1 MVLFITLFKRD
12 EMQKEGLKK
21 EVRALLKERNAI
33 MLAHNYQRDEIQETA
48 DITGDSLALS
58 QAAAERPEE
67 VIVFCGVHFM
77 AESAAILS
85 PQKTVI
91 LPRMDAGCPMA
102 DMITPEQLAEEK
114 AKRPGVPV
122 VAYVNTSAAV
132 KALSDI
138 CCTSA
143 NAVRVVDSL
152 PDERVYMIPDK
163 NLSHY
168 VSLQT
173 KKKMEWWEGYCP
185 THERLK
191 PEEVLKAKEENP
203 GALFVCHPE
212 CNPEV
217 VKLADHVCSTSGMY
231 KFAKTAKATTLII
244 GTEMGILY
252 KLRKENPDKK
262 FILPS
267 KALICPN
274 MKLTTLEDVAES
286 LREMKNV
293 VTVPQDIR
301 EKAKLTLDRM
311 LKVPR
316 DTVA

>member
-1 MVLFITLFKRD
+1 MRD
-12 EMQKEGLKK
+12 RESLKK
-21 EVRALLKERNAI
+21 EVRALLKERDAI
-33 MLAHNYQRDEIQETA
+33 MLAHNYQRDEVQETA

-58 QAAAERPEE
+58 QAASESAAK

-102 DMITPEQLAEEK
+102 DMITPEELIREK
-114 AKRPGVPV
+114 EKRPGTPV

-143 NAVRVVDSL
+143 NAVSVVNSL
-152 PDERVYMIPDK
+152 AEDRVYMIPDR

-168 VSLQT
+168 VSLSA
-173 KKKMEWWEGYCP
+173 KKKMEWWDGFCP
-185 THERLK
+185 THEKLK
-191 PEEVLKAKEENP
+191 PEEVLKAKAENP
-203 GALFVCHPE
+203 GAVFVCHPE
-212 CNPEV
+212 CSPAV
-217 VKLADHVCSTSGMY
+217 VRLADHVCSTSGMY
-231 KFAKTAKATTLII
+231 RYAKSSAAKTII
-244 GTEMGILY
+244 VGTEMGILY
-252 KLRKENPDKK
+252 RLKKENPDKN

-267 KALICPN
+267 RSLVCPN
-274 MKLTTLEDVAES
+274 MKLTALEDVAES

-293 VTVPQDIR
+293 VSVPEDIR
-301 EKAKLTLDRM
+301 AGAKAALDRM

-316 DTVA
+316 DF

>member
-1 MVLFITLFKRD
+1 MKDR
-12 EMQKEGLKK
+12 EGLKN
-21 EVRALLKERNAI
+21 EIRALLKERDAI
-33 MLAHNYQRDEIQETA
+33 MLAHNYQRDEIQEIA
-48 DITGDSLALS
+48 DVTGDSLALS
-58 QAAAERPEE
+58 QTAAESPKK

-102 DMITPEQLAEEK
+102 EMITPEDLVKEK

-143 NAVRVVDSL
+143 NAVSVVNSL
-152 PDERVYMIPDK
+152 PEERVYMIPDK

-168 VSLQT
+168 VSLT
-173 KKKMEWWEGYCP
+173 AKKKMEWWNGFCP

-191 PEEVLKAKEENP
+191 PSEVIKAKEKNP
-203 GALFVCHPE
+203 GAVFVCHPE
-212 CNPEV
+212 CTPEV

-231 KFAKTAKATTLII
+231 KYAQKTNARTII
-244 GTEMGILY
+244 VGTEVGILY
-252 KLRKENPDKK
+252 KLRKENPDKN
-262 FILPS
+262 FIMPS
-267 KALICPN
+267 KSLICPN
-274 MKLTTLEDVAES
+274 MKLTALEDVLEA
-286 LREMKNV
+286 LKEMKNI
-293 VTVPQDIR
+293 VTVPEDVR
-301 EKAKLTLDRM
+301 AKAKATLDRM

-316 DTVA
+316 DF

>member
-1 MVLFITLFKRD
+1 MEAGMNDR
-12 EMQKEGLKK
+12 EELKK
-21 EVRALLKERNAI
+21 EIRALLKERDAI
-33 MLAHNYQRDEIQETA
+33 MIAHNYQRDEIQEIA
-48 DITGDSLALS
+48 DLTGDSLALS
-58 QAAAERPEE
+58 QAASAAPQK

-85 PQKTVI
+85 PAKTVI

-102 DMITPEQLAEEK
+102 EMITPEDLIKEK
-114 AKRPGVPV
+114 EKRPGVPV

-143 NAVRVVDSL
+143 NAVKVVNSVESD
-152 PDERVYMIPDK
+152 RVYMIPDK

-168 VSLQT
+168 VSLSSE
-173 KKKMEWWEGYCP
+173 KKMEWWHGFCP

-191 PEEVLKAKEENP
+191 PAEVIRAKEENP
-203 GALFVCHPE
+203 GSVFVCHPE

-231 KFAKTAKATTLII
+231 KFAKSTDAKII
-244 GTEMGILY
+244 IVGTEMGILY
-252 KLRKENPDKK
+252 KLNKENPDKK
-262 FILPS
+262 FIIPS
-267 KALICPN
+267 KSLICPN

-293 VTVPQDIR
+293 VRVPEEIR
-301 EKAKLTLDRM
+301 LKAKGSLDRM
-311 LKVPR
+311 LMVPR
-316 DTVA
+316 DF

>member
-1 MVLFITLFKRD
+1 MKNR
-12 EMQKEGLKK
+12 EELKK
-21 EVRALLKERNAI
+21 EIRALLKERDAI
-33 MLAHNYQRDEIQETA
+33 MIAHNYQRDEIQEIA
-48 DITGDSLALS
+48 DLTGDSLALS
-58 QAAAERPEE
+58 QAAAESPSK

-85 PQKTVI
+85 PHKTVI

-102 DMITPEQLAEEK
+102 EMITPEDLIKEK

-143 NAVRVVDSL
+143 NAVKVVDSVES
-152 PDERVYMIPDK
+152 DEVYMIPDK

-168 VSLQT
+168 VSLSS
-173 KKKMEWWEGYCP
+173 KKKMEWWHGFCP

-191 PEEVLKAKEENP
+191 PEEVINAKEENP
-203 GALFVCHPE
+203 EAVFVCHPE

-231 KFAKTAKATTLII
+231 KYAKASSAKTIII

-252 KLRKENPDKK
+252 KLKKENPDKN
-262 FILPS
+262 FIIPS
-267 KALICPN
+267 NSLICPN

-286 LREMKNV
+286 LREMKNIV
-293 VTVPQDIR
+293 RVPEDIR
-301 EKAKLTLDRM
+301 EKAKLSLDRM

-316 DTVA
+316 DF